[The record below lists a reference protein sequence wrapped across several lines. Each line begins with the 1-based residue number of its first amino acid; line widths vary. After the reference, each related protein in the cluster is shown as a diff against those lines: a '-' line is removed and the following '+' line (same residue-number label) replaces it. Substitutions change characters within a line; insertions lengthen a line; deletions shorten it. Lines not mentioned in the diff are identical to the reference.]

1 MSRGPT
7 WRRNSGRSISSGA
20 LQRRTSA
27 RGAAGRNAEF
37 ALSQLAAAVSDGGTG
52 DRVSRPLPRAGD
64 HGGRYVPLRDKLLF
78 LSNALKHYPIGLEEI
93 ADGLWS
99 VYFSHVL
106 LARIDERTGTLIR
119 G

>member
-1 MSRGPT
+1 MVPAIEYPGPFLV
-7 WRRNSGRSISSGA
+7 REIM
-20 LQRRTSA
+20 
-27 RGAAGRNAEF
+27 AAGTFRF
-37 ALSQLAAAVSDGGTG
+37 G
-52 DRVSRPLPRAGD
+52 
-64 HGGRYVPLRDKLLF
+64 DKLLF